1 MIYEATVPMRRQLK
15 GVTLVE
21 PAAFWPEPD
30 VPPRE
35 PLSATPPEQNET
47 SASPE
52 EIEILERLQANL
64 DELTQDL
71 WAQQRQRL
79 AEMQRVAIELAVAI
93 ASRLLH
99 QRIERGEL
107 AVEGLVRQVAERLEP
122 KEALTVYLHPT
133 DLASIQRQGTTDPDW
148 LPGHG
153 KLKLAAD
160 EALGRG
166 DCRAETGDL
175 SLVLNLDQQL
185 EEVRK
190 HLLDVL
196 PEADVEQRK
205 ELASDRPLRRYPE
218 RRHIA

>member
-79 AEMQRVAIELAVAI
+79 A
-93 ASRLLH
+93 
-99 QRIERGEL
+99 
-107 AVEGLVRQVAERLEP
+107 
-122 KEALTVYLHPT
+122 
-133 DLASIQRQGTTDPDW
+133 
-148 LPGHG
+148 
-153 KLKLAAD
+153 
-160 EALGRG
+160 
-166 DCRAETGDL
+166 
-175 SLVLNLDQQL
+175 
-185 EEVRK
+185 
-190 HLLDVL
+190 
-196 PEADVEQRK
+196 
-205 ELASDRPLRRYPE
+205 
-218 RRHIA
+218 